1 MRRPTRGGGRRALVL
16 TACVAAL
23 AVAGCG
29 AAPSASPV
37 ASALPAASAEP
48 SAAPSG
54 PAGSGPAVTPLPPGA
69 FTFDLPAG
77 WVAVP
82 VTGSHEAL
90 LAGIRAQNRAFA
102 DSLAA
107 RLGSLSG
114 TTTYVA
120 FDASPDAVKKGDV
133 AMLVVTEVALPAD
146 VALQTF
152 AAAIKGQVEKLV
164 EGTVDLRQILVT
176 AGQAFSLAYG
186 APVTRPDGKPG
197 AAAITQVL
205 YVLPGR
211 GYVMT
216 FAVPPNR
223 ANDYAQ
229 AIADIATSFMI
240 RL

>member
-1 MRRPTRGGGRRALVL
+1 MRFTTRGGGRIALLL
-16 TACVAAL
+16 TACFAAL
-23 AVAGCG
+23 ALAGCG
-29 AAPSASPV
+29 VTQDASPAGTPAPV
-37 ASALPAASAEP
+37 ASAAPSTEP
-48 SAAPSG
+48 SGSADSGLAAP
-54 PAGSGPAVTPLPPGA
+54 PLPPGA

-82 VTGSHEAL
+82 VSGDHDAL
-90 LAGIRAQNRAFA
+90 LAGIRAQNPAFA
-102 DSLAA
+102 ESVAA
-107 RLGSLSG
+107 RLAGLSD

-120 FDASPDAVKKGDV
+120 FDASTDAVKQGDLV
-133 AMLVVTEVALPAD
+133 MLVVTEVALPAD

-152 AAAIKGQVEKLV
+152 ATTIKGQVEQLV
-164 EGTVDLRQILVT
+164 EGTVGLRQIIVT

-197 AAAITQVL
+197 TAAITQVL

-216 FAVPPNR
+216 FAAPPDR

-229 AIADIATSFMI
+229 AIADIAMSFTI

>member
-1 MRRPTRGGGRRALVL
+1 MRSTTRGGGRIALLL
-16 TACVAAL
+16 TACIAAL

-29 AAPSASPV
+29 VTPD
-37 ASALPAASAEP
+37 ASAVANPAPAASTAP
-48 SAAPSG
+48 STAPSG
-54 PAGSGPAVTPLPPGA
+54 SAGPGPAATPLPPGA

-82 VTGSHEAL
+82 VSGDHDAL
-90 LAGIRAQNRAFA
+90 LAGVRAQNPAFA

-107 RLGSLSG
+107 RLAGLSD

-120 FDASPDAVKKGDV
+120 FDASPDAVKKGDL

-146 VALQTF
+146 LALQTF
-152 AAAIKGQVEKLV
+152 ATTIKGQVEQLV
-164 EGTVDLRQILVT
+164 EGTVDLRQIIVT

-216 FAVPPNR
+216 FAVPPDR

-229 AIADIATSFMI
+229 AIADIATSFTI

>member
-1 MRRPTRGGGRRALVL
+1 MRRPTHGGGRRALVL
-16 TACVAAL
+16 TACVAALAL

-37 ASALPAASAEP
+37 ASAAPAASNQP
-48 SAAPSG
+48 SA
-54 PAGSGPAVTPLPPGA
+54 PASVATPLPPGA
-69 FTFDLPAG
+69 FTFDLSPG

-82 VTGSHEAL
+82 VTGSHDAL
-90 LAGIRAQNRAFA
+90 LAGIRAQNPAFA
-102 DSLAA
+102 ESVAA
-107 RLGSLSG
+107 RLASLSG

-120 FDASPDAVKKGDV
+120 FDASADAVKKGDLV
-133 AMLVVTEVALPAD
+133 MLVVTEVALPVD

-152 AAAIKGQVEKLV
+152 ATTIKGQVEQLV

-176 AGQAFSLAYG
+176 AGQAYSLAYG

-197 AAAITQVL
+197 AAAITQIL

-229 AIADIATSFMI
+229 VVADIATSFRI
-240 RL
+240 LL

>member
-1 MRRPTRGGGRRALVL
+1 MGRPTPRGDRLAVL
-16 TACVAAL
+16 LASCVAVLAL
-23 AVAGCG
+23 AGCG
-29 AAPSASPV
+29 ATPNASPAGTAAPDGSAAPV
-37 ASALPAASAEP
+37 A

-54 PAGSGPAVTPLPPGA
+54 PPPAATPLPPGA
-69 FTFDLPAG
+69 FTFDLPTG
-77 WVAVP
+77 WVAVQ
-82 VTGSHEAL
+82 VTGSHDAL
-90 LAGIRAQNRAFA
+90 VARLREQNPAFA

-120 FDASPDAVKKGDV
+120 FDATPDAVRKGDLV
-133 AMLVVTEVALPAD
+133 MLVVTEVALPAD

-152 AAAIKGQVEKLV
+152 ATTIKSQVEKLV

-197 AAAITQVL
+197 SAAITQVL

-216 FAVPPNR
+216 FAVPPKR

-229 AIADIATSFMI
+229 VIADIATSFTI

>member
-1 MRRPTRGGGRRALVL
+1 M
-16 TACVAAL
+16 
-23 AVAGCG
+23 
-29 AAPSASPV
+29 
-37 ASALPAASAEP
+37 
-48 SAAPSG
+48 APSG
-54 PAGSGPAVTPLPPGA
+54 SAGPGPAATPLPPGA

-82 VTGSHEAL
+82 VRGDHDAL
-90 LAGIRAQNRAFA
+90 LAGVRAQNPAFA
-102 DSLAA
+102 ESLAA
-107 RLGSLSG
+107 RLAGLSD

-120 FDASPDAVKKGDV
+120 VDASPAAVKKGDV
-133 AMLVVTEVALPAD
+133 VMLVVTEVALPAD

-152 AAAIKGQVEKLV
+152 ASTIKRQVEQLV
-164 EGTVDLRQILVT
+164 EGTVDLRQIIVT

-211 GYVMT
+211 GYVLT
-216 FAVPPNR
+216 FAVPPDR

-229 AIADIATSFMI
+229 AIADIATSFTI

>member
-16 TACVAAL
+16 TACIAAL

-29 AAPSASPV
+29 AAPGASPA
-37 ASALPAASAEP
+37 ASAVPAASAEP

-54 PAGSGPAVTPLPPGA
+54 SAGPAPLATPLPPGA

-82 VTGSHEAL
+82 VTGSHDAL
-90 LAGIRAQNRAFA
+90 LADIRAQNPALA
-102 DSLAA
+102 ESLAA
-107 RLGSLSG
+107 RLANLSG

-120 FDASPDAVKKGDV
+120 FDASADALKKGDL
-133 AMLVVTEVALPAD
+133 AMFVVTEVALPAD

-152 AAAIKGQVEKLV
+152 ATTIKGQVEQLV
-164 EGTVDLRQILVT
+164 EGTVDLRQILI
-176 AGQAFSLAYG
+176 ASGQAFSLAYR
-186 APVTRPDGKPG
+186 APLTRPDGKTG
-197 AAAITQVL
+197 AAALTQVL

-216 FAVPPNR
+216 FAVPLNR
-223 ANDYAQ
+223 ADDYSQ
-229 AIADIATSFMI
+229 AIADIATSFRI
-240 RL
+240 RQ

>member
-1 MRRPTRGGGRRALVL
+1 MRHPTRGSGRRAAVL

-23 AVAGCG
+23 AIAGCG
-29 AAPSASPV
+29 AVPSTS
-37 ASALPAASAEP
+37 PAAAE
-48 SAAPSG
+48 PSG
-54 PAGSGPAVTPLPPGA
+54 PAPVVTPLPPGA
-69 FTFDLPAG
+69 FTIDLSAG

-82 VTGSHEAL
+82 VTASHDAL
-90 LAGIRAQNRAFA
+90 LAGLREQNPAFA
-102 DSLAA
+102 ESLAA
-107 RLGSLSG
+107 RLANLSG

-120 FDASPDAVKKGDV
+120 FDASPDAVKQGEV
-133 AMLVVTEVALPAD
+133 AMLVVTEVALPVD
-146 VALQTF
+146 VSLETF
-152 AAAIKGQVEKLV
+152 ATTIKGQVEQLV
-164 EGTVDLRQILVT
+164 EGTVDLRQILIT

-211 GYVMT
+211 AYVMT
-216 FAVPPNR
+216 FAVPPDR

-229 AIADIATSFMI
+229 EIADIATSFTI

>member
-1 MRRPTRGGGRRALVL
+1 LSCLSVL
-16 TACVAAL
+16 AAF

-29 AAPSASPV
+29 AAPDASP
-37 ASALPAASAEP
+37 APPGTPAASASPSTGP
-48 SAAPSG
+48 SASADPAP
-54 PAGSGPAVTPLPPGA
+54 AATPLPPGA
-69 FTFDLPAG
+69 FTFDLPVG

-82 VTGSHEAL
+82 VSGSHDAL
-90 LAGIRAQNRAFA
+90 LEGIRAQNPTFA
-102 DSLAA
+102 ESLAA
-107 RLGSLSG
+107 RLAALSD

-120 FDASPDAVKKGDV
+120 FDASPDAVTKGDLV
-133 AMLVVTEVALPAD
+133 MLVVTEVALPAD
-146 VALQTF
+146 VGLQAF
-152 AAAIKGQVEKLV
+152 ATTIKGQVEQLV
-164 EGTVDLRQILVT
+164 EGTVDLRQIIVT

-216 FAVPPNR
+216 FAVPPDR

-229 AIADIATSFMI
+229 VVADIATSFTI
-240 RL
+240 RP

>member
-1 MRRPTRGGGRRALVL
+1 MGPARRKGFRRSVLL
-16 TACVAAL
+16 TACIAAL

-29 AAPSASPV
+29 VVPDASPAATATPASPAAPSATTGP
-37 ASALPAASAEP
+37 
-48 SAAPSG
+48 APSI
-54 PAGSGPAVTPLPPGA
+54 TPLPPGA

-82 VTGSHEAL
+82 VLGSHDAL
-90 LAGIRAQNRAFA
+90 LARLREQSPVFA

-107 RLGSLSG
+107 RLEGLSD

-120 FDASPDAVKKGDV
+120 FDASPDAVRKGDIV
-133 AMLVVTEVALPAD
+133 MLVVTEVALPGD
-146 VALQTF
+146 VALQAF
-152 AAAIKGQVEKLV
+152 ASTIKGQVEQLV
-164 EGTVDLRQILVT
+164 EGTVDLRQIIVT

-216 FAVPPNR
+216 FAAPPDR

-229 AIADIATSFMI
+229 AIADIATSFTI

>member
-1 MRRPTRGGGRRALVL
+1 MRRPARGSGRRAAVL

-23 AVAGCG
+23 AIAGCG
-29 AAPSASPV
+29 AAPSASP
-37 ASALPAASAEP
+37 AATDPPAASAEP
-48 SAAPSG
+48 SGQAP
-54 PAGSGPAVTPLPPGA
+54 VLTPLPPGA

-77 WVAVP
+77 WIAVP
-82 VTGSHEAL
+82 VTGSHDAL
-90 LAGIRAQNRAFA
+90 LEGLRAQNPAFA
-102 DSLAA
+102 ESLGA
-107 RLGSLSG
+107 RLANLSG

-120 FDASPDAVKKGDV
+120 FDASPDAVRQGDIV
-133 AMLVVTEVALPAD
+133 MLVVTEVALPVD
-146 VALQTF
+146 VSLQTF
-152 AAAIKGQVEKLV
+152 ATTIKGQVEQLV
-164 EGTVDLRQILVT
+164 EGNVDLRQILIT

-216 FAVPPNR
+216 FAVPPDR

-229 AIADIATSFMI
+229 AIADIATSFTI

>member
-1 MRRPTRGGGRRALVL
+1 MRRARPKGVRRSVL
-16 TACVAAL
+16 LAACVAAL
-23 AVAGCG
+23 AVSGCG
-29 AAPSASPV
+29 TAPEASP
-37 ASALPAASAEP
+37 AATPAPAASAAP
-48 SAAPSG
+48 STAPSG
-54 PAGSGPAVTPLPPGA
+54 SADPGPAATPLPPGA
-69 FTFDLPAG
+69 FTFDLPLG

-82 VTGSHEAL
+82 VSGSHDAL
-90 LAGIRAQNRAFA
+90 LEGIRAQNPAFA
-102 DSLAA
+102 ESLAA
-107 RLGSLSG
+107 RLAGLSD

-133 AMLVVTEVALPAD
+133 VMLVVTEVALPGD
-146 VALQTF
+146 VALQAF
-152 AAAIKGQVEKLV
+152 ATTIKGQVEQLV
-164 EGTVDLRQILVT
+164 EGTVDLRQIIVT

-205 YVLPGR
+205 YTLPGR

-216 FAVPPNR
+216 FSAPPDR

-229 AIADIATSFMI
+229 VIADIATSFTI

>member
-1 MRRPTRGGGRRALVL
+1 MRRPARGGGRRALVL
-16 TACVAAL
+16 AACVAAL
-23 AVAGCG
+23 TVAGCG
-29 AAPSASPV
+29 TAPSGSPV
-37 ASALPAASAEP
+37 ASTLPAASAEP

-54 PAGSGPAVTPLPPGA
+54 PAGPGSAATPLPPGA

-82 VTGSHEAL
+82 VTGSHDAL
-90 LAGIRAQNRAFA
+90 IAGLRAQNPAFA
-102 DSLAA
+102 ESVAA
-107 RLGSLSG
+107 RLGSLSS

-120 FDASPDAVKKGDV
+120 FDASADAAKKGDL

-152 AAAIKGQVEKLV
+152 ATTIKSQVEQLV
-164 EGTVDLRQILVT
+164 EGTVDMRQILVT

-229 AIADIATSFMI
+229 VIADIATSFKI